1 MAQRAPSES
10 DAPSPVGTDT
20 PPARPSLWDWL
31 RLAALTLA
39 IVVVLELLGL
49 PAAILLGAMGAAI
62 FVALRFGQM
71 SMPRLPYM
79 AAQALIGCMI
89 AHALS
94 LSVMLEVA
102 DQWPIFVFGVLSVLV
117 ASLFLGW
124 SLARMKTLPGTTAIW
139 GSSPGAA
146 QVMTLMSEDFGAD
159 IRLVAF
165 MQYTRVIIV
174 AGLAAVVARIWADL
188 GEASH
193 SASAWFAMPDPG
205 GLAGTFGLVAATF
218 VVHRIVRVPS
228 LSFMFP
234 MVAGAALLE
243 TGWLTLELPP
253 LLLAAAYVSIGWTIG
268 LRFDAKVLKHAARA
282 TPRIL
287 LAIVILVSLC
297 GALSGVLVVLTGIDP
312 LTAYLAM
319 SPGGADTI
327 AIITASAPANINVPF
342 VMAMQMARFVAIMLT
357 GPFTAQLISRWMGS

>member
-1 MAQRAPSES
+1 MAHPAPSEG
-10 DAPSPVGTDT
+10 DAST
-20 PPARPSLWDWL
+20 PADAELHPKPARVRDWA
-31 RLAALTLA
+31 RLTALTLA

-49 PAAILLGAMGAAI
+49 PASILLGAMVAAI
-62 FVALRFGQM
+62 IIALRFGQIA
-71 SMPRLPYM
+71 MPRLPYM
-79 AAQALIGCMI
+79 TAQALIGCMI

-102 DQWPIFVFGVLSVLV
+102 DDWPIFVFGVVSVLA

-146 QVMTLMSEDFGAD
+146 QVMTLMSEEFGAD

-188 GEASH
+188 GDASTG
-193 SASAWFAMPDPG
+193 ASTWFALPDPA
-205 GLAGTFGLVAATF
+205 GLAGTLGLVAATII
-218 VVHRIVRVPS
+218 VHRIVRLPS
-228 LSFMFP
+228 ISFMFP

-243 TGWLTLELPP
+243 AGWLTLELPP
-253 LLLAAAYVSIGWTIG
+253 LLLAAAYVAIGWTIG
-268 LRFDAKVLKHAARA
+268 LRFDATVLRHAARA

-287 LAIVILVSLC
+287 IAIVILVGLC
-297 GALSGVLVVLTGIDP
+297 GALSAILVVMTGIDP

-342 VMAMQMARFVAIMLT
+342 VMAMQMARFLAIMLT
-357 GPFTAQLISRWMGS
+357 GPFTAQLVSRWMNR